1 MLPPPKRLEEFGISS
16 FDRLSDCFAENE
28 KIRKAERDALVLG
41 THDFD
46 MFEKDPTKEIGGKLH
61 FIFKK
66 AWHPVSDFVSDRA
79 HELVQEGGKI
89 FSRPY
94 KK

>member
-1 MLPPPKRLEEFGISS
+1 M
-16 FDRLSDCFAENE
+16 
-28 KIRKAERDALVLG
+28 LVLG
-41 THDFD
+41 VNKILKWCQITSGGRCYTC
-46 MFEKDPTKEIGGKLH
+46 PTKEIGGKLH

-66 AWHPVSDFVSDRA
+66 VWHPVSDFISDHA